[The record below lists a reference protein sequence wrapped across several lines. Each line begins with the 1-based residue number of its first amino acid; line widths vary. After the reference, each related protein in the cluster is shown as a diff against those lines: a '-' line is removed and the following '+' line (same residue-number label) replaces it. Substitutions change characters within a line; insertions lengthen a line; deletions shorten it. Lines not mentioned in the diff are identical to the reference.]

1 MTVGTVAAATM
12 VLLNE
17 ASVLY
22 TFYAPLQAHWIF
34 YVGMALVVVGSWI
47 GGIAQIMKYVEWR
60 KANPGQPSPLITF
73 MVVVNLAMWIICSL
87 GVAVE
92 VVFQLITMVIRLG

>member
-1 MTVGTVAAATM
+1 MDNDIGTVAASIM

-34 YVGMALVVVGSWI
+34 YVGLALVVVGSWI
-47 GGIAQIMKYVEWR
+47 GGAIAQIMKYVEWR
-60 KANPGQPSPLITF
+60 KANPGQPSPLLNIYGNCQF
-73 MVVVNLAMWIICSL
+73 GNVDYLFFRCCS
-87 GVAVE
+87 
-92 VVFQLITMVIRLG
+92 